1 MEHYKDSSEGEKD
14 TLRGVFETREQL
26 DFYEKWWHVNVYQ
39 PTWDQLLEK
48 VSIKLEVNVIVT
60 I

>member
-1 MEHYKDSSEGEKD
+1 MEHYKDSSEGEKVI
-14 TLRGVFETREQL
+14 LRGVFETREQL

-48 VSIKLEVNVIVT
+48 VSIKLEVNI
-60 I
+60 